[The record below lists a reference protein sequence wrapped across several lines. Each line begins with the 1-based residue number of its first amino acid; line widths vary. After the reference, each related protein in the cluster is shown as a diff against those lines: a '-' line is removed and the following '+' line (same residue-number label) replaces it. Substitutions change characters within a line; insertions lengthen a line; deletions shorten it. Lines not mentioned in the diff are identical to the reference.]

1 MSIGSNGIPMRKPTT
16 IPALVISF
24 LLLVSS
30 LAALTPA
37 GASTASLAKNEQ
49 QQGVDTLSTLQ
60 KSAANIEKEL
70 GLAEA
75 SPAGAQPGKSVPN
88 APGITGVSGFTEAKS
103 DIHLGL
109 TEAGR
114 IARIMVQEGDRVKA
128 GAVLL
133 NLDNTLEELEVKHR
147 QLKRDTKA
155 ELNFS
160 MQRQSLSGEKFHSAK
175 RLLEAKTAISRDEF
189 DQAKIDHA
197 QAVADVARFK
207 SQEELEAIEYGLA
220 AEQLR
225 RRTLSAPVSGIVVHL
240 AKAEGEIVQ
249 ANEPLVRLVEA
260 TTGRFV
266 GNADFAVGKQL
277 TVRQPVCIRI
287 ELPGETVNRPAVV
300 SFLSPVI
307 DTASNLMEVKAEFA
321 NTEQPVQ
328 LGGAALL
335 VPAACP

>member
-1 MSIGSNGIPMRKPTT
+1 MRRYAAMTR
-16 IPALVISF
+16 LVF
-24 LLLVSS
+24 ALLLLTSPVLALGQVGDV
-30 LAALTPA
+30 LAALPA
-37 GASTASLAKNEQ
+37 TEAQPPADALA
-49 QQGVDTLSTLQ
+49 TLQ
-60 KSAANIEKEL
+60 KSAANIEKNL
-70 GLAEA
+70 GLSETAPTGTQSAKTA
-75 SPAGAQPGKSVPN
+75 SGAAGVQ
-88 APGITGVSGFTEAKS
+88 GVAGFTEAKN

-114 IARIMVQEGDRVKA
+114 IAKITVQEGDRVKA
-128 GAVLL
+128 GQVLL
-133 NLDNTLEELEVKHR
+133 SLDNTLEELEVKHR
-147 QLKRDTKA
+147 QLKRDSKA

-160 MQRQSLSGEKFHSAK
+160 QQRQALSGEKFQSAK
-175 RLLEAKTAISRDEF
+175 RLLEAKSAISRDEF
-189 DQAKIDHA
+189 DQVKIDHA

-207 SQEELEAIEYGLA
+207 SQEELEGVEYGLA
-220 AEQLR
+220 AERLQR
-225 RRTLSAPVSGIVVHL
+225 RSLQAPVSGIVVHL

-249 ANEPLVRLVEA
+249 ANEPLVRLVEV

-287 ELPGETVNRPAVV
+287 ELPGETVSRPAVV

-321 NTEQPVQ
+321 NTGRPVQ

-335 VPAACP
+335 IPATCP